1 MERWR
6 AQASETEHPRLLEI
20 ILEESGYT
28 DMLQADKSPQAQ
40 SRLDNLKE
48 LVRAMGQF
56 GTLNEFLE
64 HVELVM
70 DNAEGSNSHDQVQIL
85 TLHSAKGLEW
95 PMVFLPGWEEEVFP
109 SRRSLDEQGAK
120 GLEEE
125 RRLAYVGITRA
136 RERAYISFAANRQ
149 IYGRWTSVLPSRF
162 VDELPAK
169 HVDAISETGYVAPS
183 GGFYGS
189 EVKSQWDKPD
199 RNDSSVF
206 DNTSAGRASPL
217 SPLKGGTTGGSGSGG
232 SFRGGYDSPG
242 WRRAQEAS
250 ATRGNTR
257 PPDIEGRAFR
267 SGDSDGRPLQRGKT
281 PGDMLASSDPAASSG
296 LQPGQRIFHDKF
308 GYGRVTEIDGAKLT
322 VAFDKAGVKK
332 VVESFVKRV

>member
-1 MERWR
+1 MDRWR
-6 AQASETEHPRLLEI
+6 DMYAIKDGEHGTEHPRLLEI

-28 DMLQADKSPQAQ
+28 DMLQADKSPQSQ
-40 SRLDNLKE
+40 TRLDNLKE

-56 GTLNEFLE
+56 DTLSAFLE

-70 DNAEGSNSHDQVQIL
+70 DNAEGKGADDQVQIL

-169 HVDAISETGYVAPS
+169 HVDAVSETGYVAPG
-183 GGFYGS
+183 GGFYGT
-189 EVKSQWDKPD
+189 EVKSQWDQP
-199 RNDSSVF
+199 R
-206 DNTSAGRASPL
+206 
-217 SPLKGGTTGGSGSGG
+217 SGG
-232 SFRGGYDSPG
+232 LSTGPIPGAKGSNLDEPSFRGGYDTPG
-242 WRRAQEAS
+242 WRRAAAS
-250 ATRGNTR
+250 SARGATR

-267 SGDSDGRPLQRGKT
+267 AGDNDGQPLQRGKT
-281 PGDMLASSDPAASSG
+281 PGDMLASSDPAAAGG
-296 LQPGQRIFHDKF
+296 LKLGQRIFHDKF
-308 GYGRVTEIDGAKLT
+308 GYGRITEIEGAKLT
-322 VAFDKAGVKK
+322 VAFEKAGVKK